1 MESSRAGTE
10 ISESLESLLSPLLE
24 TLSRVSTNIY
34 LPVRKSDKSLQLV
47 LRLFQHG
54 KTPRW
59 QHAGEE
65 QGLLE
70 RAECFIFIS
79 GTVQTLLCTNLY
91 SNSGYLDFII
101 HRDEM

>member
-10 ISESLESLLSPLLE
+10 ISESLDSLLSPLLE

-47 LRLFQHG
+47 LRIFQHG
-54 KTPRW
+54 KTPRR
-59 QHAGEE
+59 QHAGEK

-70 RAECFIFIS
+70 QAECFIFIL
-79 GTVQTLLCTNLY
+79 GTVQTLLCTNLN
-91 SNSGYLDFII
+91 SNIMDI
-101 HRDEM
+101 